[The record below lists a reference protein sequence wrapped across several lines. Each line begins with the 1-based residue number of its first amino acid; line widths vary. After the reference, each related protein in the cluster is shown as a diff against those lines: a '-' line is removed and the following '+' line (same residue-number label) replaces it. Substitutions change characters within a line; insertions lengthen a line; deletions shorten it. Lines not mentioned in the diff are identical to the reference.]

1 MHLAYLDE
9 SGTDGH
15 SPIVMFGAL
24 IVPVGRFGRLE
35 GLHSSAIQQ
44 ILPMERIEEFKEFH
58 ASDLYL
64 GHGAFEGVDETK
76 RFTAI
81 EVLLAAVRMDRL
93 PYVYAAVDRSKF
105 AECPFGSGKPL
116 HAAFHMCLLGVEDWA
131 TANHP
136 NYSGGATKQ
145 IDWKDTCLYLLD
157 DCDDKPLKE
166 QFRKTY
172 RALRPKHIFVPPH
185 NVRLWHAHDDM
196 FFADSKDCLGIQMV
210 DLCNYF
216 VRRHLA
222 GEPEPQKFYQMF
234 SEGHLRQTRTG
245 VVIVRRIIQ
254 RTCGAV

>member
-93 PYVYAAVDRSKF
+93 PYVYAAVDRSKS
-105 AECPFGSGKPL
+105 AR
-116 HAAFHMCLLGVEDWA
+116 V
-131 TANHP
+131 N
-136 NYSGGATKQ
+136 
-145 IDWKDTCLYLLD
+145 
-157 DCDDKPLKE
+157 
-166 QFRKTY
+166 
-172 RALRPKHIFVPPH
+172 
-185 NVRLWHAHDDM
+185 
-196 FFADSKDCLGIQMV
+196 
-210 DLCNYF
+210 DL
-216 VRRHLA
+216 
-222 GEPEPQKFYQMF
+222 E
-234 SEGHLRQTRTG
+234 TG
-245 VVIVRRIIQ
+245 VREIY
-254 RTCGAV
+254 